1 MLLATRPVRDA
12 LRAFQSAVFEAKKHE
27 EVEVLHT
34 QSKMMPP
41 GFLDALVARGNAVAA
56 YAQRREAVREMMSDE
71 MRAES
76 QPLGEP
82 PGGIARTASPTMVL
96 AERLDGIIE
105 PRRRE

>member
-1 MLLATRPVRDA
+1 
-12 LRAFQSAVFEAKKHE
+12 
-27 EVEVLHT
+27 
-34 QSKMMPP
+34 
-41 GFLDALVARGNAVAA
+41 
-56 YAQRREAVREMMSDE
+56 MMSDE